1 MDEVIHEFL
10 VEAQENMEAIYKNFS
25 GLEKDPESQDLIAG
39 TFRSIHSIKGA
50 SGFFN
55 FSTLEGIAHF
65 CEDILSK
72 VRDGKFPLTPDRH
85 SILVE
90 GVDAVDKI
98 ISNLVES
105 GVEGDA
111 DYVDLVMRLRDASQR
126 EDGSVPKSKSPK
138 SKSDE
143 NVSEN
148 GTTTPETSEPAK
160 TENAEEESTEKAQE
174 QHPEE
179 ERPPAPAAEDPP
191 GDTESVSE
199 DIPAPA
205 SPAAETTV
213 PVSATPPNDPKVES
227 APAANSPAA
236 EAKGPATAS
245 MAESSIRV
253 DVSLLDKLMNLVEE
267 LVLSRNQIVQFS
279 NVMENNDLT
288 NACQVFSL
296 VTSELQEGI
305 MKTRMQPVSTVL
317 NKFPRIVRDMARAC
331 EKEINFKLEG
341 EETELDKTIIEAIKD
356 PLTHIIRNS
365 VDHGIEKPADRLA
378 AGKPESGK
386 LLIRA
391 FHEGGQVVI
400 EIIDDGS
407 GINSE
412 KVKAKAIESGVVSLA
427 QANEMPPHEINQLI
441 FRPGFST
448 VEVVTNLSG
457 RGVGMDVVKTNI
469 EKIGGVVDLFSEM
482 GKGTT
487 LRIRIPLTLAIV
499 PALIVS
505 SAGDRFAIP
514 QVNLLELVRM
524 EDEGV
529 ASRIERVGEAQT
541 YRLRGQLLPLIHLK
555 KILSLDAEKKE
566 EENGFLKAE
575 AHEEPHVEA
584 DGQAGLQ
591 NQSNTGLNILVLA
604 SGETQFGLIVEEVHD
619 IEEVVVKALSKHVSS
634 VSAYAGA
641 TILGD
646 GKVVLIL
653 DASGLAEQAHMTMEV
668 VEGVEGTETDEAVA
682 DKLGQDSQSLLL
694 FSVAPDE
701 QFAVPLA
708 LVSRLEKFPRSGLGL
723 AGGKEVIQYRG
734 RILPLLRLENQLAIS
749 SPLPTEDDLN
759 VVVFNFEEK
768 EVGLIVTEILD
779 VVDTSVEM
787 DQKTFDRP
795 AILGSGITNDRTT
808 LFIDIF
814 SVVERNFPTWFEKR
828 QTPLSIGNGS
838 QGGRILIVEDSPFFR
853 TLTRSYL
860 ESAGYRVTEA
870 GDGEEALAELE
881 KDGGNFDL
889 LVTDIEMP
897 RMNGFEL
904 TERVRSSGRWEGM
917 PIMALTALASDEDRE
932 RGKRAGVDDYRVK
945 IDREEVLDAVDRRLK
960 KGAASNKYESNEE
973 EYLDSIFAVPKD

>member
-1 MDEVIHEFL
+1 M
-10 VEAQENMEAIYKNFS
+10 
-25 GLEKDPESQDLIAG
+25 
-39 TFRSIHSIKGA
+39 
-50 SGFFN
+50 
-55 FSTLEGIAHF
+55 
-65 CEDILSK
+65 
-72 VRDGKFPLTPDRH
+72 
-85 SILVE
+85 
-90 GVDAVDKI
+90 
-98 ISNLVES
+98 
-105 GVEGDA
+105 
-111 DYVDLVMRLRDASQR
+111 
-126 EDGSVPKSKSPK
+126 PKSKSPK

-427 QANEMPPHEINQLI
+427 QANEMPPPRNQPAHFPAGLLD
-441 FRPGFST
+441 RRGGHKP
-448 VEVVTNLSG
+448 ERQG
-457 RGVGMDVVKTNI
+457 RRNGCRENQYRKDWRSCRSFQRNGERD
-469 EKIGGVVDLFSEM
+469 DPSY
-482 GKGTT
+482 
-487 LRIRIPLTLAIV
+487 PD
-499 PALIVS
+499 
-505 SAGDRFAIP
+505 SAHVGDRPRA
-514 QVNLLELVRM
+514 
-524 EDEGV
+524 
-529 ASRIERVGEAQT
+529 
-541 YRLRGQLLPLIHLK
+541 YRLLRGRSFRDSP
-555 KILSLDAEKKE
+555 
-566 EENGFLKAE
+566 
-575 AHEEPHVEA
+575 
-584 DGQAGLQ
+584 
-591 NQSNTGLNILVLA
+591 
-604 SGETQFGLIVEEVHD
+604 
-619 IEEVVVKALSKHVSS
+619 SKSI
-634 VSAYAGA
+634 GA
-641 TILGD
+641 
-646 GKVVLIL
+646 
-653 DASGLAEQAHMTMEV
+653 
-668 VEGVEGTETDEAVA
+668 
-682 DKLGQDSQSLLL
+682 GQD
-694 FSVAPDE
+694 
-701 QFAVPLA
+701 
-708 LVSRLEKFPRSGLGL
+708 
-723 AGGKEVIQYRG
+723 G
-734 RILPLLRLENQLAIS
+734 R
-749 SPLPTEDDLN
+749 
-759 VVVFNFEEK
+759 
-768 EVGLIVTEILD
+768 
-779 VVDTSVEM
+779 
-787 DQKTFDRP
+787 
-795 AILGSGITNDRTT
+795 
-808 LFIDIF
+808 
-814 SVVERNFPTWFEKR
+814 
-828 QTPLSIGNGS
+828 
-838 QGGRILIVEDSPFFR
+838 
-853 TLTRSYL
+853 
-860 ESAGYRVTEA
+860 
-870 GDGEEALAELE
+870 
-881 KDGGNFDL
+881 
-889 LVTDIEMP
+889 
-897 RMNGFEL
+897 
-904 TERVRSSGRWEGM
+904 
-917 PIMALTALASDEDRE
+917 
-932 RGKRAGVDDYRVK
+932 
-945 IDREEVLDAVDRRLK
+945 
-960 KGAASNKYESNEE
+960 
-973 EYLDSIFAVPKD
+973 